1 MMHLRQPL
9 LLPTGREFRVLIHA
23 RFSTEEQR
31 QSSIDDQIAACRA
44 FLDTNLPKGT
54 KPSQV
59 MVEVIRE
66 PEISGEIADRPGINQ
81 VWAGIE
87 SKRWDLIIAEESSRL
102 YRHHTKA
109 GELFESAVDA
119 GVRVICPSDY
129 IDTAD
134 DDWPDRLHMCQMQHA
149 RSNFYT
155 RQRIKRAH
163 DGLWARG
170 AAVGNT
176 KIGYKRRPTVPASE
190 SEPAKGPFYDEIDEE
205 KAPIIREVFERIAAG
220 ETAAEVAEWLDSI
233 KFAKAKWSR
242 QAKWTTYNVNSI
254 IRRPIYRGFEINRV
268 KVEKRKLRSGKSEP
282 VWNDEDK
289 IQTRQSPHLRIV
301 SDDLWYRANEVVDRR
316 RVFQKPIRGAGHP
329 LRGTTRQRRGLIA
342 GVFVCGICGSPMHSH
357 GKADGTFRCSG
368 ASKGQCWYHGYCMRE
383 RVYPAILEAVVN
395 EVLALDG
402 VRDAVLARV
411 RELHEKG
418 GSVAAELK
426 KIDKD
431 EKKLVTAIERL
442 SAAIEGGDGALASL
456 TSRLADRERELAV
469 VRARR
474 QAAEEQ
480 AGRKEKLPTAA
491 KLLEHLE
498 AVKGQL
504 VGDENRAAV
513 ILRQLLVG
521 PIRVIPYRRIDGK
534 RVVPRLE
541 FTINLVAAL
550 PPAVAGPL
558 RQAAT
563 AEDAQPA
570 AEPQSLLER
579 TLMVNAFD
587 EPQLVKHA
595 RLIVARR
602 LEGKTYKEIAKE
614 VGLSKYHMENCAWIT
629 RLMEEAGL
637 PEPYSRLT
645 EKPDHVPQ
653 WCSKHWL
660 KAGDRKGGGK
670 RRRAS

>member
-1 MMHLRQPL
+1 MMHLRQPIV
-9 LLPTGREFRVLIHA
+9 LPFGRPLTALIHA

-31 QSSIDDQIAACRA
+31 QSSIDDQIASCRA
-44 FLDTNLPKGT
+44 FLDASLPKGT
-54 KPSQV
+54 KASQV
-59 MVEVIRE
+59 KIDVIKE
-66 PEISGEIADRPGINQ
+66 PEVSGEIADRPGINQ

-155 RQRIKRAH
+155 RKRIERAL

-176 KIGYKRRPTVPASE
+176 VIGYKRRCTVPATKT
-190 SEPAKGPFYDEIDEE
+190 EPAKGPFYDEIDEE
-205 KAPIIREVFERIAAG
+205 TAPVLREVFERIAAG
-220 ETAAEVAEWLDSI
+220 ETSAEVGEWLDSI

-242 QAKWTTYNVNSI
+242 QEKWTAGNVNAI
-254 IRRPIYRGFEINRV
+254 IRRTIYRGFETYRK
-268 KVEKRKLRSGKSEP
+268 KVSKRKLRTGKSEH

-289 IQTRQSPHLRIV
+289 IQSRESPHLRIV
-301 SDDLWYRANEVVDRR
+301 SDHLWYKANEVVDKR
-316 RVFQKPIRGAGHP
+316 RVFQKPVRGAGHP
-329 LRGTTRQRRGLIA
+329 LRGTTRQRRGLLS
-342 GVFVCGICGSPMHSH
+342 GVFTCGICGAPMYSY
-357 GKADGTFRCSG
+357 GKTNGSYRCS
-368 ASKGQCWYHGYCMRE
+368 ASAKGKCWNRVYCLRE
-383 RVYPAILEAVVN
+383 RTEPVILEAVVN
-395 EVLALDG
+395 EVLSLDG

-418 GSVAAELK
+418 GSLAVELK
-426 KIDKD
+426 KLDKE
-431 EKKLVTAIERL
+431 EKKLVAAIERL
-442 SAAIEGGDGALASL
+442 SAAVESGDGTLSSL
-456 TSRLADRERELAV
+456 TSRLTDRERDLAI
-469 VRARR
+469 VRSRR
-474 QAAEEQ
+474 REVEEQ
-480 AGRKEKLPTAA
+480 AGRKEKLPSAA
-491 KLLEHLE
+491 KLLQHLE

-504 VGDENRAAV
+504 LGDEARAAV
-513 ILRQLLVG
+513 ILRQLLDG
-521 PIRVIPYRRIDGK
+521 PIRVIPFMRIDGK

-541 FTINLVAAL
+541 FTLNLVAAL
-550 PPAVAGPL
+550 PKAVAGPL

-563 AEDAQPA
+563 AGGEPPAGEPA
-570 AEPQSLLER
+570 AMLRR
-579 TLMVNAFD
+579 TLMVNVFA

-595 RLIVARR
+595 CVIVQRR

-614 VGLSKYHMENCAWIT
+614 LDLTKDHIQNCARIT
-629 RLMEEAGL
+629 KLMEEAGL
-637 PEPYSRLT
+637 PEPYHRLT
-645 EKPDHVPQ
+645 EKPDRVPQ